1 MQKLFIFSILFILM
15 NCASQKTS
23 DIKEIIYNAITRGR
37 SENITLRGSTL
48 QYKTTK
54 ESIFINLTKEQ
65 LAKVNTEVSKINLNE
80 INTLKAPTNKRFYDG
95 AMHTSILIKSN
106 SMEYTSATFDD
117 TNPPAELK
125 ALCDLL
131 LNLAKNN

>member
-1 MQKLFIFSILFILM
+1 M

>member
-1 MQKLFIFSILFILM
+1 M

-37 SENITLRGSTL
+37 SENITLKGSAL
-48 QYKTTK
+48 QYKTTQK
-54 ESIFINLTKEQ
+54 SIFINLTKKQ

-80 INTLKAPTNKRFYDG
+80 INTLKAPTDKRFYDG

-125 ALCDLL
+125 ALCQLL

>member
-1 MQKLFIFSILFILM
+1 M

-65 LAKVNTEVSKINLNE
+65 LEKVNTEVSKINLNE
-80 INTLKAPTNKRFYDG
+80 INTLKAPTDKRFYDG

-125 ALCDLL
+125 ALCQLL

>member
-1 MQKLFIFSILFILM
+1 M

-65 LAKVNTEVSKINLNE
+65 LEKVNTEVSKINLNE